1 MVQIYG
7 DFNQSLPNAREYLIL
22 GFYLKE
28 PEALAESGNH
38 PNFSNSRWRTNGLSA
53 NFLADYLCTFL
64 PVNEENFSEYQH
76 REIKSAVSYIAN
88 ELLEN
93 AMKYADATLFLP
105 VTVQL
110 QLYTDLIVVT
120 TNHGVSLKQ
129 GEKLLN
135 FIKTFTTIA
144 PDDFYFCQLEEKA
157 AEANGTESGLGFLT
171 MINHYNAKVGWEVS
185 PMVGLENTDLWGYTV
200 TTMVQLSLTLDG

>member
-7 DFNQSLPNAREYLIL
+7 DFNQSLPDAREYLIL

-28 PEALAESGNH
+28 PDELDGANQKHG
-38 PNFSNSRWRTNGLSA
+38 FSKSRWRTNGLSA

-64 PVNEENFSEYQH
+64 PVDEDNLGEGRQ

-93 AMKYADATLFLP
+93 AMKYADSSLYLP
-105 VTVQL
+105 ITVKL
-110 QLYTDLIVVT
+110 QLYADSIVIT
-120 TNHGVSLKQ
+120 TNHGVSVKQ

-135 FIKTFTTIA
+135 FIKNFTNFSTE
-144 PDDFYFCQLEEKA
+144 DSYFGYLEEKA
-157 AEANGTESGLGFLT
+157 TVGSTTESGLGFVT
-171 MINHYNAKVGWEVS
+171 MMNYYNAKVGWELS
-185 PMVGLENTDLWGYTV
+185 PMLAIENTALWGYAV
-200 TTMVQLSLTLDG
+200 TTMVQLSLSFDG

>member
-28 PEALAESGNH
+28 PEALAESGHH
-38 PNFSNSRWRTNGLSA
+38 PNFSNYRWRTNGLSA

-93 AMKYADATLFLP
+93 AMKYADANLFLP
-105 VTVQL
+105 VTVNL
-110 QLYTDLIVVT
+110 QLYADLIVVAT
-120 TNHGVSLKQ
+120 HHGVSVKP
-129 GEKLLN
+129 GEKLLD
-135 FIKTFTTIA
+135 FIKTFTTVA
-144 PDDFYFCQLEEKA
+144 PDDFYFDQLEEKA

-200 TTMVQLSLTLDG
+200 TTMVQLALTFDV

>member
-7 DFNQSLPNAREYLIL
+7 DFNQSLPKAREYLIL

-28 PEALAESGNH
+28 PDALADSGNQ
-38 PNFSNSRWRTNGLSA
+38 PVLSKFRWRTNGLSA

-64 PVNEENFSEYQH
+64 PADDEQISEYRQ

-93 AMKYADATLFLP
+93 AMKYADSTLFLP
-105 VTVQL
+105 ITVQL
-110 QLYTDLIVVT
+110 QLYYDLIVVT
-120 TNHGVSLKQ
+120 TNHGVSVKQ
-129 GEKLLN
+129 GEKLLD
-135 FIKTFTTIA
+135 FIKIFTSVT
-144 PDDFYFCQLEEKA
+144 PEDFYFCQVEEN
-157 AEANGTESGLGFLT
+157 AEEAHGTESGLGFLT
-171 MINHYNAKVGWEVS
+171 MINHYNAKVGWELS

-200 TTMVQLSLTLDG
+200 TTMVQLSLAFDE

>member
-7 DFNQSLPNAREYLIL
+7 DFNQSLPTAREYLIL

-28 PEALAESGNH
+28 PDSIAESSQK
-38 PNFSNSRWRTNGLSA
+38 PTFSNSRWRTNGLSA

-64 PVNEENFSEYQH
+64 PADEETISEYRH

-110 QLYTDLIVVT
+110 QLYDDLIVIT
-120 TNHGVSLKQ
+120 TNHGVSVKQ
-129 GEKLLN
+129 GEKLLD
-135 FIKTFTTIA
+135 FIKNFTSLA
-144 PDDFYFCQLEEKA
+144 PDDFYFGHLEETA
-157 AEANGTESGLGFLT
+157 SEAHGTESGLGVLT

-185 PMVGLENTDLWGYTV
+185 PMVGLEDTALWGYTV
-200 TTMVQLSLTLDG
+200 TTMVQLSLTFDW